1 MKSLRTPDD
10 RFTDLP
16 DFPWTP
22 RYVDVANGDGDGDG
36 GVQEDVGPEL
46 ARVVVDLVA
55 AT

>member
-22 RYVDVANGDGDGDG
+22 RYVDVADGDG